1 MLTWRTGLG
10 VFCCICGHFLEFFPV
25 CFVCLPF
32 SQQGCWEKWRRG
44 KGQHGWGLF
53 LHPGMWPA
61 PPDHLPNNVIIR
73 KLEKERVHLGGRN
86 SRIKETK
93 HRPSEGDSAVSS
105 PNLVCLTHQ
114 WQNDGSL
121 SQRLLKWLLSLYNH
135 CAACFWAALWE
146 ARTKLEWNKWKNSQV
161 TGDGCGHSGVS
172 RMANSPESHE

>member
-1 MLTWRTGLG
+1 MASDLSNKQTFTQKKQLCWKQVCFRLETLKHLQKLVIIWVWQDCVSSNSLRSMLTWRGLG

-32 SQQGCWEKWRRG
+32 PQQGGWEKWWRG
-44 KGQHGWGLF
+44 KGQHGWGSF

-61 PPDHLPNNVIIR
+61 PPDPLPNNVIIR

-105 PNLVCLTHQ
+105 PSPTKRLCLTHQ
-114 WQNDGSL
+114 WQNDCSL
-121 SQRLLKWLLSLYNH
+121 SQRRLK
-135 CAACFWAALWE
+135 
-146 ARTKLEWNKWKNSQV
+146 
-161 TGDGCGHSGVS
+161 
-172 RMANSPESHE
+172 